1 MTAQDTLRHI
11 LEPYVTHFLH
21 KAYVTTP
28 KRKDTI
34 ESLWRLEK
42 IILDALDFNQAV
54 QKIVDSILTEL
65 GYLKLGYRIV
75 VLALIDHKDQRLKR
89 ISISQTQE
97 AKKALEV
104 TPVSFHDIVIP
115 LSETESYCIKSLND
129 NAPYLTHDWY
139 DLLRPS
145 YTRQDAA
152 IVQKIVGIKTSMIYP
167 VTYHGKAEGVLIF
180 SLIKEEKD
188 VSDAEKEL
196 IRGFT
201 DVVGI
206 AVQNAKLY
214 TSLQETSEQLKSA
227 NEKLTELDHLKDEFV
242 SLASHELRTPMTA
255 IKGSLSTI
263 LDGYAGDI
271 SKESRDFLTSAYNEN
286 DRLIRLVNNLL
297 NISRIEAGR
306 FTFTVT
312 PIDLDKMATEVVNNL
327 QMAAKEKNM
336 YLRFEKD
343 GPLPKVRGDEDK
355 VKEVFIN
362 LIGNALKFTWTG
374 GVTVTIEQ
382 KDTEL
387 EVRVSDTGPGITK
400 EDQDLLF
407 KKFSQA
413 RQGYTK
419 QTGGTGLGLY
429 ISKQIIEGLGGK
441 IWLESEVGKGSTFY
455 FT

>member
-1 MTAQDTLRHI
+1 
-11 LEPYVTHFLH
+11 
-21 KAYVTTP
+21 
-28 KRKDTI
+28 
-34 ESLWRLEK
+34 
-42 IILDALDFNQAV
+42 
-54 QKIVDSILTEL
+54 
-65 GYLKLGYRIV
+65 
-75 VLALIDHKDQRLKR
+75 
-89 ISISQTQE
+89 
-97 AKKALEV
+97 
-104 TPVSFHDIVIP
+104 
-115 LSETESYCIKSLND
+115 
-129 NAPYLTHDWY
+129 
-139 DLLRPS
+139 
-145 YTRQDAA
+145 
-152 IVQKIVGIKTSMIYP
+152 MIYP

-201 DVVGI
+201 DFLGI

-327 QMAAKEKNM
+327 QMAAKEKICTC
-336 YLRFEKD
+336 
-343 GPLPKVRGDEDK
+343 G
-355 VKEVFIN
+355 
-362 LIGNALKFTWTG
+362 LKKTG
-374 GVTVTIEQ
+374 HSPRCAGM
-382 KDTEL
+382 
-387 EVRVSDTGPGITK
+387 
-400 EDQDLLF
+400 
-407 KKFSQA
+407 
-413 RQGYTK
+413 
-419 QTGGTGLGLY
+419 
-429 ISKQIIEGLGGK
+429 K
-441 IWLESEVGKGSTFY
+441 IR
-455 FT
+455 